1 MTAFKELMGFQ
12 RDTEAL
18 SQIAGRL
25 GWDQETVMP
34 PVVAR
39 QRAA

>member
-34 PVVAR
+34 P
-39 QRAA
+39 AAGHK